1 MQTVTLPMESL
12 AELIQMQLDN
22 GGRANLKVTGNS
34 MRPMLTNRRDSVTL
48 VLTNRYAVGQIPLFR
63 RDNGAYVLHR
73 IIEVTEDGY
82 ICCGDNQTIREPV
95 REDQMIAVVSEFVKN
110 GKCHTVDEPLYRF
123 YSAVW
128 MKLYPVRK
136 LYYRGRRFLG
146 RVRRKLWKLLKK
158 NR

>member
-1 MQTVTLPMESL
+1 MESL
-12 AELIQMQLDN
+12 AELIQLQLDN
-22 GGRANLKVTGNS
+22 GGRANLTVTGNS

-48 VLTNRYAVGQIPLFR
+48 VRTEKYTIGQIPLFR

-82 ICCGDNQTIREPV
+82 ICCGDNQAIREPV
-95 REDQMIAVVSEFVKN
+95 REDQIVAVVAEFVKN
-110 GKCHTVDEPLYRF
+110 GKGHTVGELRYRF

-128 MKLYPVRK
+128 MKLFPIRK

-146 RVRRKLWKLLKK
+146 RVRRKLFGK
-158 NR
+158 

>member
-1 MQTVTLPMESL
+1 MQTVTMPMESL
-12 AELIQMQLDN
+12 AELIQVQLDN
-22 GGRANLKVTGNS
+22 GGKANLTVTGNS

-48 VLTNRYAVGQIPLFR
+48 VRTDKYTVGQIPLFR

-73 IIEVTEDGY
+73 IIDVTEDGY

-95 REDQMIAVVSEFVKN
+95 REDQMVAVVSEFVKS
-110 GKCHTVDEPLYRF
+110 GMHYTVEQWHYRL

-128 MKLYPVRK
+128 MKLFPVRR

-146 RVRRKLWKLLKK
+146 RLRRKIFVK
-158 NR
+158 